1 MILTQNQRVIE
12 YLQEKGSITQM
23 EALNK
28 LGVMRLA
35 SRISDLRRSGY
46 KITGSMETVNN
57 RYGEKCRVKRYSLI
71 EGADDGATT

>member
-1 MILTQNQRVIE
+1 MILSQNQRVIE
-12 YLQEKGSITQM
+12 YMQEKGSITQM

-35 SRISDLRRSGY
+35 SRISDLRRNGY
-46 KITGSMETVNN
+46 KITGSMETVKN

-71 EGADDGATT
+71 EDNGE